1 MTVYKVLKYLALVI
15 GVIGLILL
23 GRVLFAGDDAITN
36 SGSVQA
42 SVIDPFLWL
51 SYFVLAIIIVLVLF
65 YVIKGLFQ
73 GDVKKSLTMIGLFGA
88 VVLISYLLA
97 GGGAIYDTNGTQ
109 VIGDAGSKW
118 VDAGLIAFYIL
129 GTVAV
134 LAMVL
139 SGARNLFTKK

>member
-1 MTVYKVLKYLALVI
+1 MTIYKVLKYLALVI

-51 SYFVLAIIIVLVLF
+51 SYLVLAIILVLVLF

-88 VVLISYLLA
+88 VVLVSYLLG
-97 GGGAIYDTNGTQ
+97 GGGAVYDTNGEEL
-109 VIGDAGSKW
+109 ISDSGSKW

-139 SGARNLFTKK
+139 SGARKLFTKK

>member
-23 GRVLFAGDDAITN
+23 GRVLFAGDDAIVN

-51 SYFVLAIIIVLVLF
+51 SYLVLAIIIVLVLF

-88 VVLISYLLA
+88 VVLLSYLWA
-97 GGGAIYDTNGTQ
+97 GGGAIYDSNGVE
-109 VIGDAGSKW
+109 VIGDSTSKW

>member
-1 MTVYKVLKYLALVI
+1 MTIYKILKYLALVI

-23 GRVLFAGDDAITN
+23 GRVLFAGDDAIMN

-42 SVIDPFLWL
+42 SVVDPFLFL
-51 SYFVLAIIIVLVLF
+51 SYIVLAIIILLVLF

-73 GDVKKSLTMIGLFGA
+73 GNVKKSLAMIGLFGA

-97 GGGAIYDTNGTQ
+97 GGGAVYDRNGTEL
-109 VIGDAGSKW
+109 VNEAASKW

-129 GTVAV
+129 GSIAV
-134 LAMVL
+134 LSMVL
-139 SGARNLFTKK
+139 SGARKLFSR

>member
-97 GGGAIYDTNGTQ
+97 GGGAIYDSNGAEI
-109 VIGDAGSKW
+109 VGDTASKW